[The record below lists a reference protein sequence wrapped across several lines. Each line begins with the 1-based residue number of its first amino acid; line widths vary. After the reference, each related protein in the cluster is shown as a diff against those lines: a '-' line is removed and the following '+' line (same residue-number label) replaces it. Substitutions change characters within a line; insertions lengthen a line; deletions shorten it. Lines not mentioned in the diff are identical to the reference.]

1 MVQPSRLVP
10 STLAAL
16 VVACGGGGPTGPEP
30 LLTQLPRPLA
40 PAELRLIDAGNQ
52 FTFDLFRAATRAL
65 PPDSNAFLSPFSA
78 SMALGMALNGA
89 GGETLDSMRV
99 ALRLGAS
106 PLIEVNQGYRDLIT
120 LLTSLDRTTEVVVAN
135 SLWSRSGFPILPT
148 FVNAVDT
155 WFDAEARTL
164 DFSTPAAVD
173 AINDWVKDKTRSRI
187 PKLLERIDPFEVA
200 FLVNAVYF
208 KGRWRATFDRART
221 RPMPFHA
228 ADGSTRDV
236 PTMSLD
242 ATPLRY
248 HSTPEYEAVDLL
260 YGNGTFAMTVLLPR
274 PGKTPA
280 DMLAGLDPSGWR
292 ELAAAFHEQKIM
304 LSLPRFRLEYS
315 RELEEDLKDLGMGI
329 AFDEGRAD
337 FSGIADVRPERLF
350 ISRVVQKTFVDVNE
364 EGTEAAAATGV
375 GIGVTSAPPALVVDR
390 PFLFAIH
397 ERLTGTIL
405 FLGQVNLIP

>member
-1 MVQPSRLVP
+1 
-10 STLAAL
+10 
-16 VVACGGGGPTGPEP
+16 
-30 LLTQLPRPLA
+30 
-40 PAELRLIDAGNQ
+40 
-52 FTFDLFRAATRAL
+52 
-65 PPDSNAFLSPFSA
+65 
-78 SMALGMALNGA
+78 
-89 GGETLDSMRV
+89 MRV
-99 ALRLGAS
+99 TLRLGAS

-173 AINDWVKDKTRSRI
+173 VINGWVKDKTRNRI
-187 PKLLERIDPFEVA
+187 PKLLDRIDPFEVA

-280 DMLAGLDPSGWR
+280 DLLAGLDPSGWR

-304 LSLPRFRLEYS
+304 LSVPRFRLEYS

-329 AFDEGRAD
+329 AFDGGRAD
-337 FSGIADVRPERLF
+337 FYGIADVRPERLF

-405 FLGQVNLIP
+405 FLGQVNLIL